1 MMDTMNDTDTTFTR
15 LTLERRDDGVRIL
28 TLNDPDKRNAIGP
41 ELREELVAAGRAL
54 AADAEAR
61 CLVVT
66 GAGSAFCAGA
76 DLGQLFDVEGATPSA
91 MRARQLSYYESFLAL
106 RALPYPTV
114 AAVHGPAVGA
124 GLNLALVCDIVV
136 AGPGARFGV
145 TFAKLG
151 LHPGGGCTY
160 YVTQRLGAGR
170 ALRTILLGRT
180 LGGEE
185 ACTLGL
191 ADELADDPLATAI
204 ATAERI
210 AALEPSLARDMKQAV
225 AIAATGDFDATV
237 GFEAH
242 AQAAS
247 AFNPG
252 VIEGI
257 RAAGRTTRR

>member
-1 MMDTMNDTDTTFTR
+1 MMSTMNDFTR
-15 LTLERRDDGVRIL
+15 LRLERRDDGVRIL
-28 TLNDPDKRNAIGP
+28 TLDDPDKRNAIGP
-41 ELREELVAAGRAL
+41 ELRAELVVAGREL
-54 AADAEAR
+54 ASDADARA
-61 CLVVT
+61 LVVT

-76 DLGQLFDVEGATPSA
+76 DLGQLFDVEGATPSQ

-106 RALPYPTV
+106 RALPFPTV
-114 AAVHGPAVGA
+114 AAVQGPAVGA

-136 AGPGARFGV
+136 AGPAAKFGV

-160 YVTQRLGAGR
+160 FVTQRLGTGR

-185 ACTLGL
+185 AYDLGL
-191 ADELADDPLATAI
+191 ADDYADDPLAAAVT
-204 ATAERI
+204 TAERI

-225 AIAATGDFDATV
+225 AIAATGDFAATV

-252 VIEGI
+252 VIDGI